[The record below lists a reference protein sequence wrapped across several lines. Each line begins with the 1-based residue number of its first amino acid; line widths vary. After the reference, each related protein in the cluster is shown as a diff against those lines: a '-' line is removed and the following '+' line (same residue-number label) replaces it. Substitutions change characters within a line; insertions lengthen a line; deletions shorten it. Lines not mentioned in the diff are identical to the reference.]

1 MAGSTGAPWNLPYI
15 ESSDA
20 PKDMPATDRAQM
32 MAVGQALTTT
42 VKQSHGEQLADV
54 FHGVADGSGLADS
67 PQYEDAKATFTLD
80 LASVV
85 LVWFQARVSSDGE
98 VKARVEV
105 DGDTKYMHD
114 WATSGDEWT
123 TRSFMLPVY
132 LSAGGHTV
140 VVRVWRSSGSGASW
154 RELNYGRQDAGTRLV
169 VVRL

>member
-20 PKDMPATDRAQM
+20 PKDMPAMDRAQM
-32 MAVGQALTTT
+32 MAVGSALTTT
-42 VKQSHGEQLADV
+42 VKQAHGEQLADV
-54 FHGVADGSGLADS
+54 FHGVADGAGLADK

-85 LVWFQARVSSDGE
+85 LLWFQARVSSDGE

-105 DGDTKYMHD
+105 DGDVKYMHD

-123 TRSFMLPVY
+123 TRTFMLPLY
-132 LSAGGHTV
+132 LSAGGHTA
-140 VVRVWRSSGSGASW
+140 VVRLWHSSGTGASW
-154 RELNYGRQDAGTRLV
+154 HELSDGGQDAGTRLV

>member
-1 MAGSTGAPWNLPYI
+1 MAGSTGSPWNLPFI

-20 PKDMPATDRAQM
+20 PKDMPAMDRAQM
-32 MAVGQALTTT
+32 MAVGSALTTT
-42 VKQSHGEQLADV
+42 VKQAHGELLADV
-54 FHGVADGSGLADS
+54 FHGVTDGSPLANS
-67 PQYEDAKATFTLD
+67 PQYEDGKVTFTLD

-85 LVWFQARVSSDGE
+85 LLWFQARVSSDGE

-123 TRSFMLPVY
+123 TRAFMLPLY

-140 VVRVWRSSGSGASW
+140 IVRVWRSSGSGASW
-154 RELNYGRQDAGTRLV
+154 REMSDGKGDAGTRLIM
-169 VVRL
+169 VRL

>member
-1 MAGSTGAPWNLPYI
+1 MAGSTGSPWNLPYI

-20 PKDMPATDRAQM
+20 PKDIPATDRAQM
-32 MAVGQALTTT
+32 VAIGQALTTT

-54 FHGVADGSGLADS
+54 FHGVAPGTPMANGPD
-67 PQYEDAKATFTLD
+67 YEDAKATFTLD

-85 LVWFQARVSSDGE
+85 LLWFQLRASSDGE

-105 DGDTKYMHD
+105 DGDTKYTHT
-114 WATSGDEWT
+114 WLASGDSWVT
-123 TRSFMLPVY
+123 CSFMLPQY

-140 VVRVWRSSGSGASW
+140 VVRVWRDSGSGASW
-154 RELNYGRQDAGTRLV
+154 RELTDGRQDAGTRLI

>member
-32 MAVGQALTTT
+32 MAIGQALTTT
-42 VKQSHGEQLADV
+42 VKQAHGEQLVDV
-54 FHGVADGSGLADS
+54 FHGVANESGLADS
-67 PQYEDAKATFTLD
+67 PKYEDGKGSFSLD
-80 LASVV
+80 LAAVV
-85 LVWFQARVSSDGE
+85 LVWFQMRVSSDGE

-105 DGDTKYMHD
+105 DGDTKYTHT
-114 WATSGDEWT
+114 WSESGDGWL
-123 TRSFMLPVY
+123 TRSFMLPMY

-140 VVRVWRSSGSGASW
+140 VVRVWRASGSGASW
-154 RELNYGRQDAGTRLV
+154 RELNDGRQDAGTRLV

>member
-20 PKDMPATDRAQM
+20 PKDMPAMDRAQM
-32 MAVGQALTTT
+32 MAIGSALTTT
-42 VKQSHGEQLADV
+42 VKQSHGEQLADTY
-54 FHGVADGSGLADS
+54 HGVAPGTPLADS

-85 LVWFQARVSSDGE
+85 LLWFWARVSSDGE

-114 WATSGDEWT
+114 WATTGDEWV
-123 TRSFMLPVY
+123 TRAFVSPVY

-140 VVRVWRSSGSGASW
+140 IVRVWRSSGSGASW
-154 RELNYGRQDAGTRLV
+154 RELNDGRQDAGTRMV

>member
-15 ESSDA
+15 ESSDM
-20 PKDMPATDRAQM
+20 PKDMPAVDRAQM
-32 MAVGQALTTT
+32 TAVGQALTTT
-42 VKQSHGEQLADV
+42 VKQSHGEQLADR
-54 FHGVADGSGLADS
+54 FHGVAPGTPLADG
-67 PQYEDAKATFTLD
+67 PNYEDAKATFSLD

-114 WATSGDEWT
+114 WPTSGDEWT
-123 TRSFMLPVY
+123 TRSFTLPVY

-140 VVRVWRSSGSGASW
+140 VVRMWRSSGSGASW
-154 RELNYGRQDAGTRLV
+154 RELNDSRQDAGTRLIA
-169 VVRL
+169 VRL

>member
-20 PKDMPATDRAQM
+20 PKDMAAMDRAQM
-32 MAVGQALTTT
+32 MAIGSALTTT
-42 VKQSHGEQLADV
+42 VKQAHGEQLADV
-54 FHGVADGSGLADS
+54 FHGVTDGSPLADG
-67 PQYEDAKATFTLD
+67 PNYEDAKATFTLD

-85 LVWFQARVSSDGE
+85 LVWFQSRVSSDGE

-114 WATSGDEWT
+114 WPTSGDEWT
-123 TRSFMLPVY
+123 TRSFMLPLY
-132 LSAGGHTV
+132 LSAGGHTA

-154 RELNYGRQDAGTRLV
+154 RELSDGRGDSGTRLV